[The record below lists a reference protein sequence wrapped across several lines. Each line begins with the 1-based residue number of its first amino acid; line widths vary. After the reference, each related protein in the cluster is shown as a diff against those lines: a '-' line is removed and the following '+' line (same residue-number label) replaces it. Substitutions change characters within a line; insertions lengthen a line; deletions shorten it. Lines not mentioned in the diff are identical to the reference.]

1 MLMKTVT
8 LEEHFVTQDFF
19 KATHAEG
26 DNMPPALK
34 AVRERLLDI
43 GSLRIAAMDEASIDL
58 QVISL
63 AAIGVDA
70 LAAAEQT
77 AVLRSVNDEAAAAVN
92 ANPTRL
98 AAFCTP
104 GLKEPAN
111 AVKEID
117 RCITQLGFKGVYVNG
132 TTDGKF
138 LDTPEFFPVLEA
150 AAALKVPVYVH
161 PAPPPA
167 SIMSVYFDGLAPEVA
182 MPLSIAGW
190 GWHAETALHTL
201 RLIVSGVLDR
211 LPTLQVIIGHMGEG
225 IPYALA
231 RSNGILSAARKS
243 APRTVTETFLEQV
256 HVTTSGYFTRPPF
269 ECCREVIGL
278 NRMMYSVDYPF
289 SPNTKGKEFLE
300 GLNLSEADL
309 TQLTQTNAERLL
321 NL

>member
-1 MLMKTVT
+1 MRTIT
-8 LEEHFVTQDFF
+8 LEEHFVTADFL
-19 KATHAEG
+19 KATHADG

-34 AVRERLLDI
+34 SVRERLLDL
-43 GSLRIAAMDEASIDL
+43 GPLRIAAMDEASIDL

-63 AAIGVDA
+63 AAIGVDS
-70 LAAAEQT
+70 LAPAEQT
-77 AVLRSVNDEAAAAVN
+77 AILRSVNDEAAAAVD

-117 RCITQLGFKGVYVNG
+117 RCITQLGFKGVYFDG
-132 TTDGKF
+132 LTDGKF
-138 LDTPEFFPVLEA
+138 LDAPEFFPILEA
-150 AAALKVPVYVH
+150 AAALKVPIYIH

-167 SIMSVYFDGLAPEVA
+167 SIMSVYFAGLDPQVA

-190 GWHAETALHTL
+190 GWHAETGLHTL

-243 APRTVTETFLEQV
+243 APRSVTETFLQQV
-256 HVTTSGYFTRPPF
+256 HVTTSGYFTKPPF
-269 ECCREVIGL
+269 DCCREVIGL

-289 SPNTKGKEFLE
+289 SPNTKGKDFLTS
-300 GLNLSEADL
+300 LNLNEADL
-309 TQLTQTNAERLL
+309 TQLTQTNAERVL

>member
-1 MLMKTVT
+1 MRAIT
-8 LEEHFVTQDFF
+8 LEEHFVTADFL
-19 KATHAEG
+19 KATHADG
-26 DNMPPALK
+26 DNIPPALK
-34 AVRERLLDI
+34 GVRERLLDL
-43 GSLRIAAMDEASIDL
+43 GPLRIAAMDEAAIDL
-58 QVISL
+58 QIISL
-63 AAIGVDA
+63 AAIGVDN
-70 LAAAEQT
+70 LSPAEQT
-77 AVLRSVNDEAAAAVN
+77 AILRSVNDEAAAAVE
-92 ANPTRL
+92 ANPNRL

-117 RCITQLGFKGVYVNG
+117 RCITQLGFKGIFFDG
-132 TTDGKF
+132 LTDGKF
-138 LDTPEFFPVLEA
+138 LDAPEFFPILEA
-150 AAALKVPVYVH
+150 AAVLKVPIYIH

-167 SIMSVYFDGLAPEVA
+167 SIMSVYFSGLDPAVA

-190 GWHAETALHTL
+190 GWHAETGLHTL

-243 APRTVTETFLEQV
+243 ASRTVTETFLEQV
-256 HVTTSGYFTRPPF
+256 HVTTSGYFTKPPF
-269 ECCREVIGL
+269 DCCREVIGL

-289 SPNTKGKEFLE
+289 SPNTKGKDFLTS
-300 GLNLSEADL
+300 LNLSEADL
-309 TQLTQTNAERLL
+309 TQLTQTNAERVL

>member
-1 MLMKTVT
+1 MTMRTIT
-8 LEEHFVTQDFF
+8 LEEHFVTADFL
-19 KATHAEG
+19 KATHADG
-26 DNMPPALK
+26 DNTPPALK
-34 AVRERLLDI
+34 AVRERLLDL
-43 GSLRIAAMDEASIDL
+43 GPLRIAAMDEASIDL

-70 LAAAEQT
+70 LAPAEQT
-77 AVLRSVNDEAAAAVN
+77 AILRSVNDEAAAAVD

-117 RCITQLGFKGVYVNG
+117 RCITQLGFKGVYFDG
-132 TTDGKF
+132 LTDGKF
-138 LDTPEFFPVLEA
+138 LDAPEFFPILEA
-150 AAALKVPVYVH
+150 AAALKVPIYVH

-167 SIMSVYFDGLAPEVA
+167 SIMSVYFAGLDPAVA

-190 GWHAETALHTL
+190 GWHAETGLHTL

-243 APRTVTETFLEQV
+243 APRSVTETFLEQV
-256 HVTTSGYFTRPPF
+256 HVTTSGYFTKPPF
-269 ECCREVIGL
+269 DCCREVIGL

-289 SPNTKGKEFLE
+289 SPNTKGKDFLTS
-300 GLNLSEADL
+300 LNLNEPDL
-309 TQLTQTNAERLL
+309 TQLVQTNAERVL

>member
-1 MLMKTVT
+1 MKTIT
-8 LEEHFVTQDFF
+8 LEEHFVTADFL

-26 DNMPPALK
+26 DNTPPALR
-34 AVRERLLDI
+34 AVRERLLDL
-43 GSLRIAAMDEASIDL
+43 GPLRIVAMDEASIDL

-138 LDTPEFFPVLEA
+138 LDAPEFFPVLEA

-161 PAPPPA
+161 LAPPPE

-211 LPTLQVIIGHMGEG
+211 LPTLQIIIGHMGEG

-243 APRTVTETFLEQV
+243 APRTVSETFLEQV

-269 ECCREVIGL
+269 DCCREVIGL

-289 SPNTKGKEFLE
+289 SPNTKGKDFLADL
-300 GLNLSEADL
+300 GLSEADL
-309 TQLTQTNAERLL
+309 TQLTQTNAERVL

>member
-1 MLMKTVT
+1 MRTIT
-8 LEEHFVTQDFF
+8 LEEHFVTADFL
-19 KATHAEG
+19 KATHADG
-26 DNMPPALK
+26 DSIPPALK
-34 AVRERLLDI
+34 AVRERLLDL
-43 GSLRIAAMDEASIDL
+43 GPLRIAAMDEASVDL
-58 QVISL
+58 QIISL
-63 AAIGVDA
+63 AAIGVDS
-70 LAAAEQT
+70 LAPAEQT

-98 AAFCTP
+98 AAFVTP

-117 RCITQLGFKGVYVNG
+117 RCITQLGFKGVLLDG
-132 TTDGKF
+132 LTDGKF
-138 LDTPEFFPVLEA
+138 LDAPEFFPILEA

-167 SIMSVYFDGLAPEVA
+167 SIMSVYFGGLDPAVA

-190 GWHAETALHTL
+190 GWHAETGLHTL

-211 LPTLQVIIGHMGEG
+211 LPALQVIIGHMGEG

-256 HVTTSGYFTRPPF
+256 HVTTSGYFTKPPF
-269 ECCREVIGL
+269 DCCREVIGL

-289 SPNTKGKEFLE
+289 SANTKGKEFLDSLE
-300 GLNLSEADL
+300 LSEADL
-309 TQLTQTNAERLL
+309 TQLAQTNAERLL

>member
-1 MLMKTVT
+1 MRTIT
-8 LEEHFVTQDFF
+8 LEEHFVTADFL
-19 KATHAEG
+19 KATHADG
-26 DNMPPALK
+26 DNTPPVLK
-34 AVRERLLDI
+34 AAGERLLDL
-43 GSLRIAAMDEASIDL
+43 GPLRIAAMDEASIDL

-63 AAIGVDA
+63 AAIGIEA
-70 LAAAEQT
+70 LAPPEQT
-77 AVLRSVNDEAAAAVN
+77 AVLRSVNDEAAAAVE

-117 RCITQLGFKGVYVNG
+117 RCITQLGFKGVYFNG
-132 TTDGKF
+132 LTDGKF
-138 LDTPEFFPVLEA
+138 LDAPEFFPILEA
-150 AAALKVPVYVH
+150 AAALKVPIYIH

-167 SIMSVYFDGLAPEVA
+167 SIMSVYFAGLDPAVA

-190 GWHAETALHTL
+190 GWHAETGLHTL

-243 APRTVTETFLEQV
+243 APRSVTETFLQQV
-256 HVTTSGYFTRPPF
+256 HVTTSGYFTKPPF
-269 ECCREVIGL
+269 DCCREVIGL

-289 SPNTKGKEFLE
+289 SPNTKGKDFLTS
-300 GLNLSEADL
+300 LNLSEPDL
-309 TQLTQTNAERLL
+309 TQLTQTNAERVL